1 MATCNA
7 QELLSEACLSG
18 FTCLSSNSI
27 RLSWAVAIQQLYNL
41 SGETATVQ
49 ELLNQA
55 CASGFS
61 CTEEP
66 IVALAIAD
74 QQLCNLTS

>member
-1 MATCNA
+1 MATCNSN
-7 QELLSEACLSG
+7 ELMAEACLSG
-18 FTCLSSNSI
+18 FLCLGENS
-27 RLSWAVAIQQLYNL
+27 RLSLAVAVQQLYNV

-49 ELLNQA
+49 ELMDQA

-66 IVALAIAD
+66 TVALAIAS

>member
-7 QELLSEACLSG
+7 QELLVEACASG
-18 FTCLSSNSI
+18 FTCLSQNSQ
-27 RLSWAVAIQQLYNL
+27 RLSLAVAVQQLYTVV
-41 SGETATVQ
+41 GETATVQ
-49 ELLNQA
+49 ELMNQA

-66 IVALAIAD
+66 ILALAMAN
-74 QQLCNLTS
+74 QQLCNLTE